1 MKLTGEQLLLLHNT
15 LNNMELLT
23 STNNVLTYES
33 FYVPTVL
40 MELLDATVREESS
53 NFGKFY
59 IITIDFNKIK

>member
-1 MKLTGEQLLLLHNT
+1 MKLTGEQILLLHNT

-33 FYVPTVL
+33 SYVPTIL
-40 MELLDATVREESS
+40 IEWLQATVKEELT